1 MVRRPDPEGMTR
13 APEPPS
19 ESWVDE
25 GGGVAVA
32 TEGGGRD
39 GAEGADAARELFE
52 RIRVVRLGEDE
63 DGRPM
68 PPSPEQFAEARRVYQ
83 ETEAA
88 LDLPDDEDPR

>member
-1 MVRRPDPEGMTR
+1 MFETR
-13 APEPPS
+13 
-19 ESWVDE
+19 
-25 GGGVAVA
+25 
-32 TEGGGRD
+32 
-39 GAEGADAARELFE
+39 EGADAARELFE